1 MFATAPLIALAIAL
15 GLLVAMTMLGVSR
28 IEAAHPP
35 AGRFIEVGGVR
46 LHVAELG
53 LASGSPGAE
62 PAVVLIHGASGNMED
77 MRLALG
83 EKLAASHRVILI
95 DRPGHGWSSRPPGD
109 SYASPACQAKLV
121 AEALDQL
128 GVRRAIIVGHSWGG
142 AFATAYAL
150 AFPERTAGLVL
161 LSAVTHPWP
170 ASPGWYNNLAS
181 LRGIGPLFLRTLVYP
196 LGSFMI
202 EGVSRGVFEPQPVPP
217 DYLRRAAIRLVLR
230 PKTFFA
236 NARDLALLRNFL
248 TAQVSSY
255 ADLRTPTII
264 ISGDRDSMVSPQI
277 NACAL
282 AATVPGAKLVF
293 LKGVGHMPHHA
304 APEAVAAA
312 IDELIPAQGRAQRGL
327 QRSAVAAWP
336 GGAPALLAGQGPSQV
351 SKPDETQDHV
361 GKHGEPSRQ
370 GKRMEVAALRLSHS
384 APWQPPPR

>member
-1 MFATAPLIALAIAL
+1 MSSTALIIAFVL
-15 GLLVAMTMLGVSR
+15 MPGLLVAMTRFGVAR

-35 AGRFIEVGGVR
+35 AGQFMEVEGVR

-53 LASGSPGAE
+53 LRRGSPGAE

-95 DRPGHGWSSRPPGD
+95 DRPGHGWSSRPADD
-109 SYASPACQAKLV
+109 SYASPARQAGLV
-121 AEALDQL
+121 TEALKQL
-128 GVRRAIIVGHSWGG
+128 GVRRAILVGHSWGG

-150 AFPERTAGLVL
+150 AYPDRTAGLVL

-170 ASPGWYNNLAS
+170 ADPGWYNTLVS

-196 LGSFMI
+196 LGSFLI
-202 EGVSRGVFEPQPVPP
+202 DSVSRSVFEPQAVPD

-236 NARDLALLRNFL
+236 NARDLALLERFIA
-248 TAQVSSY
+248 AQVPSY
-255 ADLRTPTII
+255 VDLRSPTII
-264 ISGDRDSMVSPQI
+264 ITGDRDTMVSPKI

-282 AATVPGAKLVF
+282 AATLPQAKLVF

-312 IDELIPAQGRAQRGL
+312 IDELASPRQTALVPQRDTRAL
-327 QRSAVAAWP
+327 VATRA
-336 GGAPALLAGQGPSQV
+336 
-351 SKPDETQDHV
+351 
-361 GKHGEPSRQ
+361 
-370 GKRMEVAALRLSHS
+370 
-384 APWQPPPR
+384 